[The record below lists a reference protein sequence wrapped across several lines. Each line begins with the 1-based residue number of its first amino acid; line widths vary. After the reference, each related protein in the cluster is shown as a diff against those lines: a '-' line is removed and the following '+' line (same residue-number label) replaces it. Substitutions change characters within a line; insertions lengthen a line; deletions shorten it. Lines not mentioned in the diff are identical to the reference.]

1 METELEE
8 IIDDIQFP
16 ENKEIND
23 ISIISTQ
30 SIIKNEINEERFI
43 VH

>member
-1 METELEE
+1 METELGE
-8 IIDDIQFP
+8 IIYDIQFP

-23 ISIISTQ
+23 ISTISTQ
-30 SIIKNEINEERFI
+30 SIIKNEERFI

>member
-8 IIDDIQFP
+8 IKDDIQFP

-23 ISIISTQ
+23 ISTISTQ
-30 SIIKNEINEERFI
+30 SIIKNEERFI